1 MKPDRSSATTLSSD
15 SNASHGTDASTTNKL
30 GQRSRSFSFSGLAR
44 LSTGLHKYTVTS
56 LAEHAALNGE
66 LTASTQK
73 SHSIRSRSNSDSGK
87 KSRSTKLKL
96 PKLKR
101 KDSSMMPGR
110 GKLAHGRESQGN
122 GCTLPSEPS
131 MEGSMCLSDAISF
144 SVSSPSDSKQIS
156 EHTIAYG
163 IGGDS

>member
-1 MKPDRSSATTLSSD
+1 MKPDRSSATTPSPD
-15 SNASHGTDASTTNKL
+15 NNASHGTDSRAANKL

-73 SHSIRSRSNSDSGK
+73 SHSFRSRSNSDSGK
-87 KSRSTKLKL
+87 KSRSTRLKL
-96 PKLKR
+96 PKLRR

-110 GKLAHGRESQGN
+110 GKLAHERERQSY
-122 GCTLPSEPS
+122 GCTLPSEPPL
-131 MEGSMCLSDAISF
+131 EGSMCLSDAISF
-144 SVSSPSDSKQIS
+144 SVSPI
-156 EHTIAYG
+156 
-163 IGGDS
+163 